1 MALVLVAEDDDD
13 IRYIM
18 VRTLE
23 RAGHAV
29 RAVPD
34 GAAALDMLRRD
45 RPDLLLTDIDMPRL
59 TGDELIR
66 RARAEGL
73 LAGMA
78 VVIVSGSMQLGDPRA
93 GDLRATGVLLKP
105 FVGRELVGCV
115 DDALG
120 NVAQAVAEPA

>member
-1 MALVLVAEDDDD
+1 MAQVLIAEDDDD

-34 GAAALDMLRRD
+34 GAAALDMLRRN
-45 RPDLLLTDIDMPRL
+45 RPELLLTDIDMPRV
-59 TGDELIR
+59 TGDELVR
-66 RARAEGL
+66 RARVEGL
-73 LAGMA
+73 LDGVP

-93 GDLRATGVLLKP
+93 GDLKATAVLLKP

-115 DDALG
+115 DDALA
-120 NVAQAVAEPA
+120 NSARALAEPA